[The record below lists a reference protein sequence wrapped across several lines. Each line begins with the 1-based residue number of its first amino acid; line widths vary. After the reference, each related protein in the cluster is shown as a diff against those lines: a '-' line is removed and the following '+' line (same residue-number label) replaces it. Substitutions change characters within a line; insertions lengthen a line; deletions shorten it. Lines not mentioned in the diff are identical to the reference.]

1 MNTVLLTDP
10 VTGSTAKIAAH
21 IGFNCFDLNIKLND
35 NDNIA
40 VIHAADGFDEGDK
53 PPSHSG
59 IPLLFPYPNRIR
71 SGKYSWDGKDYEL
84 PESLVGYEGAGN
96 AIHGFALDRP
106 WRITEQTESSVTGVF
121 RISEDAPERLPLW
134 PTDAEI
140 QIRYSLH
147 DACLRADISVHNP
160 TSEPLPWGFGTHAYF
175 RVPLSADSDPANC
188 TVQAPVTKKW
198 LLDECLPTGQI
209 ADPPEDGRLNTAPY
223 FNTLKLDDVYTGVQS
238 QAGVVECRVLDEK
251 GGTQIVLRCDDSFRE
266 IVAFTPP
273 WTTAICLE
281 PYTCTTDAIN
291 LQQQGVDAGL
301 QVLAPGKTWNGW
313 IEISAGLVVC

>member
-1 MNTVLLTDP
+1 MNIIILTDP
-10 VTGSTAKIAAH
+10 VTGSSAKIAANL
-21 IGFNCFDLNIKLND
+21 GFNCFDFTVKLND
-35 NDNIA
+35 NDEIA
-40 VIHAADGFDEGDK
+40 VIHAADGFAEGGQ

-71 SGKYSWDGKDYEL
+71 GGRYSWDGKDYEL
-84 PESLVGYEGAGN
+84 PESLVAYEGAGN

-134 PTDAEI
+134 PTDGEI

-147 DACLRADISVHNP
+147 NACLRADITIRNP
-160 TSEPLPWGFGTHAYF
+160 TAEPFPWGFGTHAYF
-175 RVPLSADSDPANC
+175 QVPLAADSDPGHC
-188 TVQAPVTKKW
+188 TIHAPVTKKW
-198 LLDECLPTGQI
+198 ALQGCLPTGEI
-209 ADPPEDGRLNTAPY
+209 IDVPENGRLNKSPY
-223 FNTLKLDDVYTGVQS
+223 FNTLKLDDVYTGVKS
-238 QAGVVECRVLDEK
+238 DGGGVECRIIDEDS
-251 GGTQIVLRCDDSFRE
+251 GTQVVQRCDDSFRE

-273 WTTAICLE
+273 WATAVCLE

-301 QVLAPGKTWNGW
+301 QVLAPGQSWNGW
-313 IEISAGLVVC
+313 IEIAAGLVVC